1 GRGVLAEYITGTVL
15 GALSVAVPADAAA
28 AGELARH
35 AATLMEAARRLSDA
49 LAATRYEPLEGRTR
63 SQWHP

>member
-1 GRGVLAEYITGTVL
+1 VTGVQTC
-15 GALSVAVPADAAA
+15 ALPIPADAAA

-49 LAATRYEPLEGRTR
+49 LAATRYEPLEGRAR